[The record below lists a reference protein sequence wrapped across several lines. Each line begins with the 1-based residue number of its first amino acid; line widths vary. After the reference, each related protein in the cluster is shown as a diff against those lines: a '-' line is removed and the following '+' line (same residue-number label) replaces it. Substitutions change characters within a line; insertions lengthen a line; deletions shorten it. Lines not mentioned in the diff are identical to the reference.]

1 MSLDEL
7 KAKQAEYGQAAKIH
21 QQKLGQ
27 MLDQREC
34 LANQVQGLDGDI
46 ALIRKTL
53 YQNQGAAEAVS
64 VQIQSI
70 EAAELKAEEPA
81 PDSKDNTPRQETP

>member
-7 KAKQAEYGQAAKIH
+7 KAKQAEYAQAAKIH

-27 MLDQREC
+27 MLDQRSCVE
-34 LANQVQGLDGDI
+34 NQLRGLDGDI

-64 VQIQSI
+64 VQIQVI
-70 EAAELKAEEPA
+70 EAVEIEAKQTEPE
-81 PDSKDNTPRQETP
+81 SKD